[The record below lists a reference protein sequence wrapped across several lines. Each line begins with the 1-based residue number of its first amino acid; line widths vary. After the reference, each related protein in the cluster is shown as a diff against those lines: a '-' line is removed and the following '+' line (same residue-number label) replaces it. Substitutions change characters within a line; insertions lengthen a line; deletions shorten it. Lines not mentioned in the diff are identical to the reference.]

1 MSFPLNYRQTMT
13 IAANLAQDKSEPGY
27 VRAKLL
33 CTLIRELSPLNE
45 RHAEVKRELGIE
57 ETPTAVRID
66 RGAEAR
72 AYMAGVEDGL
82 ARAAEA
88 AEAAEIEAEIRVEE
102 EEDVEEQ
109 EDPL

>member
-66 RGAEAR
+66 RDAEAR
-72 AYMAGVEDGL
+72 AYMAGLEDGL
-82 ARAAEA
+82 AEA
-88 AEAAEIEAEIRVEE
+88 AEAAEAQAEVRVEE

>member
-1 MSFPLNYRQTMT
+1 MSFPLNYRETMT
-13 IAANLAQDKSEPGY
+13 IAANIAQDKTEPGY

-45 RHAEVKRELGIE
+45 HHAEVKRELGIE
-57 ETPTAVRID
+57 ETPVAVRID
-66 RGAEAR
+66 EEAESR
-72 AYMAGVEDGL
+72 AYMAGVQAGL

-88 AEAAEIEAEIRVEE
+88 AEIEAEAEVRVEE
-102 EEDVEEQ
+102 EEDVEER

>member
-13 IAANLAQDKSEPGY
+13 IAANIAQDKTEPGY

-57 ETPTAVRID
+57 ETPVEVRID

-72 AYMAGVEDGL
+72 AYMQGLEAGL
-82 ARAAEA
+82 AQAAEA
-88 AEAAEIEAEIRVEE
+88 AELEAEVRVEE